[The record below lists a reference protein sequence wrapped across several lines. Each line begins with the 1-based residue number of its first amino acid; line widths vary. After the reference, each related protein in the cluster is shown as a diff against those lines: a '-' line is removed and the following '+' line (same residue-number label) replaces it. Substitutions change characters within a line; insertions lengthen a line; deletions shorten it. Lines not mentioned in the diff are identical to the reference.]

1 MTARHTRPVSD
12 PIRRLIDK
20 RVPWAGHGSVFDHQ
34 SFGTGPMLAQG
45 WKLHVSATP
54 FSAVPV
60 LDAALDVLLDEGA
73 RFKVVNSVE
82 LLTLLNAGHFGVSQI
97 GKYITVYP
105 SDGGQA
111 VRLAVAL
118 DRATSGRRG
127 PRVPT
132 DRTLKPGSLVH
143 YRYGA
148 MHEGPEAA
156 GGGQGDGAHDP
167 LEPARRLTQ
176 QLPFHFYPPPP
187 PGGDD

>member
-1 MTARHTRPVSD
+1 
-12 PIRRLIDK
+12 
-20 RVPWAGHGSVFDHQ
+20 
-34 SFGTGPMLAQG
+34 
-45 WKLHVSATP
+45 
-54 FSAVPV
+54 
-60 LDAALDVLLDEGA
+60 
-73 RFKVVNSVE
+73 
-82 LLTLLNAGHFGVSQI
+82 LLNAGHFGLSQI

-156 GGGQGDGAHDP
+156 VGDQADGAYDLLDP
-167 LEPARRLTQ
+167 AGRLTND
-176 QLPFHFYPPPP
+176 LRLHYYLPPPSGIDDP
-187 PGGDD
+187 FERAGVYVPRPNGVTCSTGDTSSSKGCRRGSVEGGSAPSI